1 MEEAGSSAARPENAA
16 RDSSAERLENATC
29 VAAPF
34 GFMPDAQRL
43 APVDGNPQEVGWQ
56 VINRRKSRCQL
67 S

>member
-29 VAAPF
+29 VAALF
-34 GFMPDAQRL
+34 DFMPDAQRL

-56 VINRRKSRCQL
+56 VINRRKSWCQL